1 MQTLDCM
8 SNLVHPPR
16 VAVRQANPLYALVV
30 SVVDSL
36 FDMLIL
42 KFAADSFDFK
52 QECKTALELDREV
65 AQTCCES
72 WASPDFADT
81 LQEVDNAEIGGQE
94 MSTKRRKFT
103 DEYKAEAVRIWRES
117 GKSVRR
123 VAVELG
129 LTPSA
134 LERWVKQEK
143 DAQQLGTTRAS
154 LKAEREEL
162 LRLRRENE
170 LLRQERDFLRSA
182 AAYFAKERK

>member
-65 AQTCCES
+65 AQRAANHVLPSDFGVLVVSKDLES
-72 WASPDFADT
+72 RA
-81 LQEVDNAEIGGQE
+81 LAEPRIG
-94 MSTKRRKFT
+94 
-103 DEYKAEAVRIWRES
+103 
-117 GKSVRR
+117 
-123 VAVELG
+123 
-129 LTPSA
+129 
-134 LERWVKQEK
+134 
-143 DAQQLGTTRAS
+143 
-154 LKAEREEL
+154 
-162 LRLRRENE
+162 
-170 LLRQERDFLRSA
+170 
-182 AAYFAKERK
+182 